1 MFSKVNNNVVIGKN
15 FRNIRGKC
23 GLTIRQIADYLN
35 VEPGHIFLC
44 EIGYQSFSTDIIE
57 RASNLFGCRTSYIT
71 ENDAEYV
78 PIFIFSKDTSIEEL
92 NAVAHINRIYL
103 NLQLLDRILIS

>member
-1 MFSKVNNNVVIGKN
+1 MGKMSNNTVVGKN
-15 FRNIRGKC
+15 FRNIRNKC
-23 GLTIRQIADYLN
+23 GLTMRQVADHLN
-35 VEPGHIFLC
+35 VEPAHIFLC
-44 EIGYQSFSTDIIE
+44 EIGCQSFSADIIE